1 MSMAALLSPSPSTFL
16 ALTSHPPTIAV
27 LLTFLSGISHCSLS
41 LKSLIQC
48 GALGNAQL
56 VMVRCMQGDPLVPL
70 INFGDKS
77 SFMWEKLQ
85 KYFCASHSLISGTSS
100 VQVRGGPQAGI
111 QMPVADVL
119 SHQYWGQ
126 SAADRTAPRPGS
138 GGGAVWSINF
148 SAI

>member
-1 MSMAALLSPSPSTFL
+1 MDALRGVERRRNSQFDGAGTVHLTEWVQYNRPVSLTDAIQLAEDHLLMSMAALLSPSPSTFL

-56 VMVRCMQGDPLVPL
+56 VMVRCMQGDPVVPL

-85 KYFCASHSLISGTSS
+85 KYFCDDHSLISGTSS
-100 VQVRGGPQAGI
+100 VQV
-111 QMPVADVL
+111 
-119 SHQYWGQ
+119 
-126 SAADRTAPRPGS
+126 
-138 GGGAVWSINF
+138 
-148 SAI
+148 